1 MQERGRKKTRETG
14 GRKKE
19 KTTYRVRP
27 WTLDASSDPLVL
39 GLCSSGMIVG
49 NVFPPFMGVPCE
61 IDKGKAEAH
70 HYVFCFIWCND
81 FNGDNGADK
90 GCGYSS
96 WSCWLCFSVLVLVE
110 MSSEIAVV
118 HSISVHHV
126 NPLKVFDLKTL
137 LWSNLKLN
145 IEPNEAKNSS
155 STSSHN
161 MTTGVRSSDDTKLG

>member
-1 MQERGRKKTRETG
+1 MI
-14 GRKKE
+14 
-19 KTTYRVRP
+19 
-27 WTLDASSDPLVL
+27 TLKIS
-39 GLCSSGMIVG
+39 
-49 NVFPPFMGVPCE
+49 NQ
-61 IDKGKAEAH
+61 H

-90 GCGYSS
+90 GCRYSS

-110 MSSEIAVV
+110 MSSEIAAV